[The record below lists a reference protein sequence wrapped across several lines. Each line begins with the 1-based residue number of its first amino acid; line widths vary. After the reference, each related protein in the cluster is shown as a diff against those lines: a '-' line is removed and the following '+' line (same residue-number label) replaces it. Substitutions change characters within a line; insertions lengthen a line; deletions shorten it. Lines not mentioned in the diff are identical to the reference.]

1 MNQPKITN
9 GADVFIHECID
20 RFGHMN
26 KKDYEVALFHLLLQ
40 NGYDELSD
48 FSISRKLRIPESR
61 VRSLRYETDLV
72 YNSSKDSNLYKQE
85 FYHILKNGTFKPTND
100 NKMQFAVKNKMLRLY
115 ILDKL
120 ESYGS
125 FADSSFN
132 SNIVIVTASD
142 VLILLADFEQ
152 KDQLQKDIKEQL
164 KKQGKLLPKDFSEK
178 LLDGLKAI
186 AKDVGKHIAPNVTK
200 WLSDWLENK

>member
-1 MNQPKITN
+1 MNSLKIIDGT
-9 GADVFIHECID
+9 DDFIHECID

-26 KKDYEVALFHLLLQ
+26 KKDYEVALFHLLLR
-40 NGYDELSD
+40 NGFDSLSD
-48 FSISRKLRIPESR
+48 FSVSRKLRIPEGR

-72 YNSSKDSNLYKQE
+72 YNSGKDPNLYKQE
-85 FYHILKNGTFKPTND
+85 FYQILKNGTFKPTND

-132 SNIVIVTASD
+132 SNIVVVTAGD
-142 VLILLADFEQ
+142 ILILLADFEQ
-152 KDQLQKDIKEQL
+152 KEQLQKDIKEQL
-164 KKQGKLLPKDFSEK
+164 KQQGKLLPKNLSK
-178 LLDGLKAI
+178 RLLEGLKAVT
-186 AKDVGKHIAPNVTK
+186 KDVAKLIAPNVSE
-200 WLSDWLENK
+200 WLSDWLESK

>member
-1 MNQPKITN
+1 MNSFKIIDGT
-9 GADVFIHECID
+9 DDFIHECID

-40 NGYDELSD
+40 NGFDALSD
-48 FSISRKLRIPESR
+48 FSVSRKLRIPESR
-61 VRSLRYETDLV
+61 VRSLRYESDLV
-72 YNSSKDSNLYKQE
+72 YNSGKDPNLYKQE
-85 FYHILKNGTFKPTND
+85 FYQILKNGTFKPTSD

-120 ESYGS
+120 ESYDS

-132 SNIVIVTASD
+132 SNIVVVTASD

-152 KDQLQKDIKEQL
+152 KEQLQKDIKEQL
-164 KKQGKLLPKDFSEK
+164 KQQGKLLPKNLSK
-178 LLDGLKAI
+178 RLLEGLKAVT
-186 AKDVGKHIAPNVTK
+186 KDVAKLIAPNVSE
-200 WLSDWLENK
+200 WLSDWLESK